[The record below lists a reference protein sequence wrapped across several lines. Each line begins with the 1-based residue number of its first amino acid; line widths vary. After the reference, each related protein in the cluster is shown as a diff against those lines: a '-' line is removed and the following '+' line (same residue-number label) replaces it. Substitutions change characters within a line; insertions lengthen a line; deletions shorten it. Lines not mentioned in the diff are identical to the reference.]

1 MADPVII
8 VVAGPASLL
17 SAEMV
22 TKTHKNNEKNKK
34 GDGKHPY
41 AIVRLDHEHPLS
53 LNQGVTNP
61 FFPCRSLP
69 CQWIIMAHGSI
80 EFDSSP
86 VNITDFVILLQHLLS
101 AYFLKTL

>member
-8 VVAGPASLL
+8 VVAGPPSLL
-17 SAEMV
+17 SVEMV

-53 LNQGVTNP
+53 LNQGVTTP
-61 FFPCRSLP
+61 FFHAGHYRASGLL
-69 CQWIIMAHGSI
+69 WLMAPSSSI
-80 EFDSSP
+80 
-86 VNITDFVILLQHLLS
+86 VRQ
-101 AYFLKTL
+101 